1 MNKIRVN
8 FMMPEHL
15 HEYVKELASSL
26 GIPASTMY
34 IMIVNLYKDNST
46 AVKALK
52 TLQEAQEGV
61 NKSEITT

>member
-1 MNKIRVN
+1 MKKIRVN

-15 HEYVKELASSL
+15 HEYVKEMAENL
-26 GIPASTMY
+26 GIPTSTMY

-46 AVKALK
+46 AMQALK

-61 NKSEITT
+61 KKSEG

>member
-1 MNKIRVN
+1 MKKTRVN

-15 HEYVKELASSL
+15 HEYVKEMAENL
-26 GIPASTMY
+26 GIPTSTMY

-46 AVKALK
+46 AMQALK

-61 NKSEITT
+61 KKSEG

>member
-1 MNKIRVN
+1 MKKIRVN

-15 HEYVKELASSL
+15 HEYVKEMAESL
-26 GIPASTMY
+26 GIPTSTMY

-46 AVKALK
+46 AMQALK

-61 NKSEITT
+61 KKSEG

>member
-1 MNKIRVN
+1 MNIVRVN

-15 HEYVKELASSL
+15 HEYVKEMAENL
-26 GIPASTMY
+26 GIPTSTMY

-46 AVKALK
+46 AMQALK

-61 NKSEITT
+61 KKSEG